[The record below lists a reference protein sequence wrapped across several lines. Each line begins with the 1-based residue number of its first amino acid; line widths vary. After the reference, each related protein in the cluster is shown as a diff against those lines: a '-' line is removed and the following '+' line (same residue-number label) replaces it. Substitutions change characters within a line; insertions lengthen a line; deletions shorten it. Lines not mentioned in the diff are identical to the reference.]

1 MRTPRRR
8 LKREETYDQVDMCQK
23 LYDALKA
30 AKDSDGKYI
39 TDPFTR
45 VPSRRTD
52 VEYYNVI
59 TDPIDFARINQRLR
73 AYEYNSFSDFCKD
86 IELIISNAHL
96 YYKEDS
102 PEYLSAT
109 LLQKVYQ
116 ELKTEHENPS
126 ESVETSPSPNFGEKG
141 ITSPAGIPDGTKLEH
156 ILTLILGKT
165 DKQGRLLS
173 PPFRVLATE
182 DELPE
187 YYDVVKNP
195 IDFKTIATKIRSG
208 RYKSWAAFDEDI
220 QLLVNNC
227 KLFNSSTSQLYKDAV
242 KINTF
247 YEEKKGEILAPKFII
262 DKSKIIENKRIINAL
277 LEQKES
283 NDNSELS
290 EDSEEDEGFEENM
303 SNPLWLLY
311 WEVRNLPNEKKNQP
325 NIADPF
331 LELPNKQHYP
341 DYYDEISNPMSLYV
355 INKRLKSGYYNSLQ
369 YLVDDLLL
377 ICYNARCYNMES
389 SEFYLAACK
398 LEKFISKKARELDPT
413 VSINIAEVPNE
424 EDEEMGEEE
433 DDEEEDEEEEKPKVE
448 RKKRAHVSIAESDNN
463 DSETSFIRPPSHKRR
478 KKSEFTEFGSEIGK
492 QNMVVRKHP
501 QGRKSIEEHQHIY
514 RNKLYRVLNT
524 VKNYNLNG
532 RLISEP
538 LLFVPDPKQF
548 PDYYAKVKK
557 PIDLTT
563 IEKNVETLTYKS
575 SAEFMNDLFTLFNNV
590 RLLYPANTEIVQHAN
605 ILQENAA
612 ATMKHITKGQVIPLP
627 KKKERSSHYKSRR
640 SYGSPGTPSRTP
652 GRASAAAFTSPA
664 PESRRTVVQPQRNVA
679 EEQAKMKEIYNSI
692 FGFRGND
699 KRPLAGTF
707 VKLPTRDE
715 YPSYYEKIK
724 RPIDLSKVS
733 TKINAN
739 NYESLKDFFAD
750 LKLVFDNACLF
761 NDPTSQIYKDALIL
775 QKEILQLRNQYLN
788 EEICISS
795 EVKLLLMKIFV
806 AVSTFASNGRCLS
819 ESLDD
824 IQRFLRK
831 SGVSENEMPFSLD
844 EIKYNLDKGR
854 YRRLDRFQEDFF
866 YLLSKIRE
874 FAPLTSDLFRD
885 TIELQKHFIDKRD
898 ILIKDIL
905 ITPGKLYSRSELEKE
920 LEIVRKRRKQK
931 DQGVSS
937 ETMEPEVSREPAS
950 QDVDVLN
957 NSAEASDEA
966 MASIDFD
973 GKAYYPED
981 YVYVASADDNAPP
994 DAPKH
999 IMRIERIFHDEEG
1012 TLVVRGIWCYKPCE
1026 TYHLAT
1032 RLFFPNEVFLTP
1044 FKDSVTVERLRGK
1057 CCVMFAEDYL
1067 KSNPIE
1073 FDDDNVYVCE
1083 SKYLGR
1089 KQHFKKLQTW
1099 PYPEEIEK
1107 LKVEKRSEPLKVV
1120 KVKSELARD
1129 GSEMDINEEKKKAR
1143 SESTQP
1149 KESEENI
1156 HESIT
1161 GVVSERVKN
1170 LPRILDIHRDEV
1182 KDSKNPSNENA
1193 TYYEQMLHNGTWYRR
1208 GDGVLT
1214 FREKAGHCD
1223 VFRIDKMWRNK
1234 DGEDFISG
1242 PYFARPHEVKH
1253 DINVTFFKRELIA
1266 VEQPDSVM
1274 NMNLIQARCVILTTK
1289 IYETSRPTEFA
1300 ECDVFLVDRRVWGE
1314 TPISD
1319 WKQCSLVGG
1328 TYEPSI
1334 SSGFPLDLNDS
1345 RPIKKLKVSQI

>member
-1 MRTPRRR
+1 MGKKEDTTSTMRTPRRR
-8 LKREETYDQVDMCQK
+8 LKREETYDQVVDMCQK

-30 AKDSDGKYI
+30 AKDSEGKFI

-45 VPSRRTD
+45 VPSRRAD
-52 VEYYNVI
+52 AEYYNVVS
-59 TDPIDFARINQRLR
+59 DPIDFARINQRLKG
-73 AYEYNSFSDFCKD
+73 YEYNSFR
-86 IELIISNAHL
+86 I
-96 YYKEDS
+96 
-102 PEYLSAT
+102 PES
-109 LLQKVYQ
+109 
-116 ELKTEHENPS
+116 
-126 ESVETSPSPNFGEKG
+126 
-141 ITSPAGIPDGTKLEH
+141 TKLEH
-156 ILTLILGKT
+156 FLSLILGKT

-173 PPFRVLATE
+173 PPFRVLATVN
-182 DELPE
+182 ELPE
-187 YYDVVKNP
+187 YYDVIKNP
-195 IDFKTIATKIRSG
+195 IDFQTIANKIRSG
-208 RYKSWAAFDEDI
+208 KYKSWTAFDEDI
-220 QLLVNNC
+220 QLLINNC
-227 KLFNSSTSQLYKDAV
+227 KMFNSSTSQLYKDAV
-242 KINTF
+242 KINAF
-247 YEEKKGEILAPKFII
+247 YEEKKAEILAPKFVI
-262 DKSKIIENKRIINAL
+262 DKSKISENKRIINAL

-290 EDSEEDEGFEENM
+290 EDSEEDEGHEENT
-303 SNPLWLLY
+303 SNPLWVLY
-311 WEVRNLPNEKKNQP
+311 WGVRNLPSEKKNQP

-377 ICYNARCYNMES
+377 ICFNARCYNMES
-389 SEFYLAACK
+389 SDFYIAACK

-413 VSINIAEVPNE
+413 VSINIAEVPND

-433 DDEEEDEEEEKPKVE
+433 DDEEEEDEEEEKPKLD
-448 RKKRAHVSIAESDNN
+448 RRKRAHFSIAESENN

-478 KKSEFTEFGSEIGK
+478 KKSEFTEFGSEIGRK
-492 QNMVVRKHP
+492 NMEIRKHR

-532 RLISEP
+532 RMIAEP

-563 IEKNVETLTYKS
+563 IEKNVETLTYKTS
-575 SAEFMNDLFTLFNNV
+575 GEFMNDLFTLFNNV
-590 RLLYPANTEIVQHAN
+590 RLLYPTHSEIVQHAN

-612 ATMKHITKGQVIPLP
+612 ATMKHITKGAIIPLP
-627 KKKERSSHYKSRR
+627 VRKERSSHYKSRR
-640 SYGSPGTPSRTP
+640 SHASPGTPSRTP
-652 GRASAAAFTSPA
+652 GRASAAFSSPI
-664 PESRRTVVQPQRNVA
+664 PESRRTVLQQPQRNVA
-679 EEQAKMKEIYNSI
+679 EEQAKMKEIYNTL
-692 FGFRGND
+692 FACRAND
-699 KRPLAGTF
+699 KRLLTAAF

-733 TKINAN
+733 TRINAN
-739 NYESLKDFFAD
+739 YYDSLKDFFAD
-750 LKLVFDNACLF
+750 LNLVFENALLF
-761 NDPTSQIYKDALIL
+761 NDPTSQLYKDALIL
-775 QKEILQLRNQYLN
+775 QKEVLQLRNQYLN
-788 EEICISS
+788 KEICISS

-806 AVSTFASNGRCLS
+806 AISTFTSNGRCLS

-824 IQRFLRK
+824 IQKFLRK
-831 SGVSENEMPFSLD
+831 SGVLEDEMPFSLD

-854 YRRLDRFQEDFF
+854 YRRLDRFQDDFF
-866 YLLSKIRE
+866 YLLAKIRE
-874 FAPLTSDLFRD
+874 YAPVTSDLFRD
-885 TIELQKHFIDKRD
+885 TIELQKHFIDKRESVC
-898 ILIKDIL
+898 KDIL
-905 ITPGKLYSRSELEKE
+905 ITPAKLYSRSELERE

-931 DQGVSS
+931 DQAAPS
-937 ETMEPEVSREPAS
+937 ETTIEPEVLREQIS
-950 QDVDVLN
+950 QDIEVLN
-957 NSAEASDEA
+957 NSSESNDEA
-966 MASIDFD
+966 MASIDFN
-973 GKAYYPED
+973 GKTYYPDD
-981 YVYVASADDNAPP
+981 YVYVASADDNAPA

-1012 TLVVRGIWCYKPCE
+1012 TLVVRGIWCYKPRE
-1026 TYHLAT
+1026 TFHLAT

-1067 KSNPIE
+1067 KSKPIE
-1073 FDDDNVYVCE
+1073 FDENHIYVCE

-1099 PYPEEIEK
+1099 PYPEEVEK
-1107 LKVEKRSEPLKVV
+1107 LKIEKRSEPLKVV
-1120 KVKSELARD
+1120 KVKSELAKD
-1129 GSEMDINEEKKKAR
+1129 DSEVDVNEEKKKSR
-1143 SESTQP
+1143 SESAQP
-1149 KESEENI
+1149 KEDEDV
-1156 HESIT
+1156 HDYSIA

-1182 KDSKNPSNENA
+1182 KDTKNPSNEDA
-1193 TYYEQMLHNGTWYRR
+1193 TYYEQMLHNGIWYRR

-1234 DGEDFISG
+1234 DGEAFISG

-1253 DINVTFFKRELIA
+1253 DITVTFFTRELIA
-1266 VEQPDSVM
+1266 VEQPDSVIP
-1274 NMNLIQARCVILTTK
+1274 MNLIQARCVILTTK

-1300 ECDVFLVDRRVWGE
+1300 ECDVFVVERRCWGE

-1328 TYEPSI
+1328 TYEPSV

-1345 RPIKKLKVSQI
+1345 RPIKKLKVSYI